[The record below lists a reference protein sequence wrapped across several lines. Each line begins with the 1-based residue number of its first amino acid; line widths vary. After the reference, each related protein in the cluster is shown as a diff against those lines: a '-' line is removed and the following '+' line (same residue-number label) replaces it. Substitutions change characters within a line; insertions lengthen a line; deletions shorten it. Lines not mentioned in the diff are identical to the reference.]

1 MTDNTDLS
9 EVLASNYML
18 ASLNISNW
26 SGVRKDRKATDE
38 LTTSKNAVKDA
49 ADVRKS
55 LFAGCNKELKAA
67 QSAYVSIRGWFYA
80 NSLPWSAQE
89 HGNISGSRLVGVT
102 QAMEFLRGF
111 SDQKRTAEE
120 ARDKFLSVY
129 DEVVKQ
135 AATTL
140 GDLYDPL
147 AYPPK
152 EEVANMFDASLSLN
166 PMPHVA
172 DYNRIAIPG
181 AMAQG
186 LQSLFEKQA
195 EKQVQR
201 ALTDVQER
209 ITEELTR
216 MVRVLDRIV
225 EDEKPR
231 LYKTLIT
238 NLQTVTSLAESM
250 AKVSPELARVSDTIT
265 TKILEHN
272 TRKVD
277 DFKDNAALARSTSE
291 TAKSLLKDLGV
302 EDKPVEDAIR
312 ADKPAEP
319 QTDFQSDTFG
329 DFDPDEVFM

>member
-1 MTDNTDLS
+1 
-9 EVLASNYML
+9 
-18 ASLNISNW
+18 
-26 SGVRKDRKATDE
+26 
-38 LTTSKNAVKDA
+38 
-49 ADVRKS
+49 
-55 LFAGCNKELKAA
+55 
-67 QSAYVSIRGWFYA
+67 
-80 NSLPWSAQE
+80 
-89 HGNISGSRLVGVT
+89 
-102 QAMEFLRGF
+102 
-111 SDQKRTAEE
+111 
-120 ARDKFLSVY
+120 
-129 DEVVKQ
+129 
-135 AATTL
+135 
-140 GDLYDPL
+140 
-147 AYPPK
+147 
-152 EEVANMFDASLSLN
+152 
-166 PMPHVA
+166 
-172 DYNRIAIPG
+172 
-181 AMAQG
+181 
-186 LQSLFEKQA
+186 
-195 EKQVQR
+195 
-201 ALTDVQER
+201 
-209 ITEELTR
+209 

-302 EDKPVEDAIR
+302 EDKPVEDAEGAEDAIR